1 MLREEMWRDVGALG
15 GFPIFLLLT
24 IFALVLNRFL
34 FGSLLIGFVLTLG
47 LTTLIRA
54 VYFHDRPIKE
64 TYNNFIRKIHASSF
78 PSLHT
83 MRASLLATILALT
96 IQNIL
101 LTILLAL
108 TAAGVGYSRV
118 RSKRHFIKDVVVG
131 YIMGVVIALVSLFVA
146 FNIPFII

>member
-1 MLREEMWRDVGALG
+1 MLREELWRDVGALG
-15 GFPIFLLLT
+15 GFPIFFVLT
-24 IFALVLNRFL
+24 LFALFFSRFL

-54 VYFHDRPIKE
+54 IYFHDRPIKE

-83 MRASLLATILALT
+83 MRASLVATVLGMS
-96 IQNIL
+96 IQNYPL
-101 LTILLAL
+101 FAL
-108 TAAGVGYSRV
+108 FLVTAAGVGYSRV

-131 YIMGVVIALVSLFVA
+131 YILGVLIGLASYYVA
-146 FNIPFII
+146 WRVVF